1 MFLHQGI
8 FFGDDFGERL
18 AVSLHGAVGEVDARY
33 EVIEAADCRVE
44 FRKEFLRVFRRLLA
58 LLHGGI
64 AFKAVSELVD
74 FLAQIGA
81 FL

>member
-1 MFLHQGI
+1 MLLCEAV

-18 AVSLHGAVGEVDARY
+18 AVGLHGAVGEVDARY
-33 EVIEAADCRVE
+33 EVVEAADCRVE
-44 FRKEFLRVFRRLLA
+44 FRKKFLRVFRRLLA
-58 LLHGGI
+58 LLHGGV

-74 FLAQIGA
+74 FFAQIGA